1 MNIRL
6 GIVAATIALVG
17 IAALPVAEAG
27 VIKNREG
34 RQQKRDQDSGRAEG
48 QGQGHAGRG
57 VGNAV
62 SEAATSTAHAGK
74 GAEQEAGFSNLGQ
87 GVSSAVHDAQGKR
100 ITQGVESGQLTAKET
115 AKLERQQG
123 KIEADR
129 EKALADGKMTRKE
142 KAKLTREQNRASR
155 RIYKEKHDAQ
165 KQPGA
170 K

>member
-17 IAALPVAEAG
+17 IAGLPLAEAG
-27 VIKNREG
+27 VIKNREV
-34 RQQKRDQDSGRAEG
+34 RQQKRIG
-48 QGQGHAGRG
+48 
-57 VGNAV
+57 
-62 SEAATSTAHAGK
+62 
-74 GAEQEAGFSNLGQ
+74 
-87 GVSSAVHDAQGKR
+87 
-100 ITQGVESGQLTAKET
+100 QGVESGQLTAKET
-115 AKLERQQG
+115 AKLEREEA

-129 EKALADGKMTRKE
+129 EKALADGKITRKGQAVSAAAHQAKADARAAGTQVGAAVSGAVHKAQRTARDREAKE

-155 RIYKEKHDAQ
+155 HIYKEKHDAQ

>member
-1 MNIRL
+1 MDIRL
-6 GIVAATIALVG
+6 KIVAASIALVG
-17 IAALPVAEAG
+17 FAGLPLAEAG
-27 VIKNREG
+27 VIKSREA
-34 RQQKRDQDSGRAEG
+34 RQQKRIAE
-48 QGQGHAGRG
+48 
-57 VGNAV
+57 
-62 SEAATSTAHAGK
+62 
-74 GAEQEAGFSNLGQ
+74 
-87 GVSSAVHDAQGKR
+87 
-100 ITQGVESGQLTAKET
+100 GVESGQLTAKET

-142 KAKLTREQNRASR
+142 TAKLTREQNRASR

>member
-1 MNIRL
+1 MDIRL
-6 GIVAATIALVG
+6 RIVAAAIALVG
-17 IAALPVAEAG
+17 FAGLPLAEAG
-27 VIKNREG
+27 VIKNREE
-34 RQQKRDQDSGRAEG
+34 RQQKRIA
-48 QGQGHAGRG
+48 
-57 VGNAV
+57 
-62 SEAATSTAHAGK
+62 K
-74 GAEQEAGFSNLGQ
+74 
-87 GVSSAVHDAQGKR
+87 
-100 ITQGVESGQLTAKET
+100 GVESGQLTAKET
-115 AKLERQQG
+115 AKLEREQG